1 MVKRKNI
8 LGVLGCVLCMTT
20 AHANTGASE
29 DKARQYARQV
39 IFESLAEADRE
50 LTAEERQIEDEIVK
64 AYLILQKEHEQS
76 LTQLQMAQTPPTTD
90 SQNNELLAK
99 KLLELKQSMHEFFL
113 DRNFGMEHRSA
124 LVYPDDS
131 PDKTAVDDETLEG
144 QTNQTNHEDDKADE
158 K

>member
-1 MVKRKNI
+1 M
-8 LGVLGCVLCMTT
+8 LCMTT
-20 AHANTGASE
+20 AHANTQALE
-29 DKARQYARQV
+29 DEARQYARQA
-39 IFESLAEADRE
+39 IFENLGETNRE
-50 LTAEERQIEDEIVK
+50 LTAEERQIEDEIAK

-76 LTQLQMAQTPPTTD
+76 LTQLQMAQTPSTTD
-90 SQNNELLAK
+90 SRNNELLAK

-124 LVYPDDS
+124 LVYPDDTS
-131 PDKTAVDDETLEG
+131 DKTVVDDETSEG